1 MKIYVVMKGA
11 YSDRHVV
18 TATTDPEKAKKI
30 AEKFSDDWDDAWI
43 DEFEDGDFMLRQ
55 LWYVSFLGDGT
66 VETVRREDSEYYYED
81 AYKGRSIH
89 WNKTRTSKVYE
100 VWMYIF
106 ADNEEH
112 AVKIATEK
120 RAEFLAQ
127 QNGLI

>member
-30 AEKFSDDWDDAWI
+30 SEKFSDDWDDCWI

-55 LWYVSFLGDGT
+55 LWYVSFFYDGS
-66 VETVRREDSEYYYED
+66 VDTVRRENDEYYYEG
-81 AYKGRSIH
+81 AYNDKSIR
-89 WNKTRTSKVYE
+89 WNTRNGIIHD
-100 VWMYIF
+100 VWMYVF

-112 AVKIATEK
+112 AIKIATDK